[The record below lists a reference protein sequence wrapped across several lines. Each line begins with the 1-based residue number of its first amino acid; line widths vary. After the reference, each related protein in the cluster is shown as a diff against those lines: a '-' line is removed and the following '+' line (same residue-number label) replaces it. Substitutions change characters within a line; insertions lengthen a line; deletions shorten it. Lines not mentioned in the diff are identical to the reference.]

1 MGFSVVRGAL
11 VRQGWKARRS
21 SAVLERSRR
30 VVQFYSPCSGL
41 SLGMQHHL
49 RTCSTHRPCLAEA
62 QDVLATEASRHPAC
76 STAPTRNS
84 DTGPQSPPSLSQ
96 ILPPEPRREV
106 VFSTEVTILSA
117 DADQSMSTGVI
128 RSSPTMA
135 SLVAELS
142 KDEGVNALDEE
153 P

>member
-1 MGFSVVRGAL
+1 
-11 VRQGWKARRS
+11 
-21 SAVLERSRR
+21 
-30 VVQFYSPCSGL
+30 
-41 SLGMQHHL
+41 
-49 RTCSTHRPCLAEA
+49 
-62 QDVLATEASRHPAC
+62 
-76 STAPTRNS
+76 
-84 DTGPQSPPSLSQ
+84 
-96 ILPPEPRREV
+96 V